1 MKRPPS
7 TAVRGSTLIEVLVAI
22 LIASI
27 GLLAMARLSAAAISH
42 QKSAQMRLT
51 GLSLAQQY
59 ADRARLNV
67 YGYDLGLYTLALGDT
82 APTRPRLDVDADE
95 LTAAQ
100 NLAQDDRSVF
110 LSIVRTALP
119 EGRVRVDSLPTATS
133 RDLDIWLLWRDT
145 ALDDADTL
153 GAANQQCPDD
163 LNANA
168 RNGARC
174 MHFRVNL

>member
-1 MKRPPS
+1 MRSHLPS
-7 TAVRGSTLIEVLVAI
+7 MVRGSTLIEVLVAI
-22 LIASI
+22 LIACI

-67 YGYDLGLYTLALGDT
+67 YGYDLGLYTLALADT
-82 APTRPRLDVDADE
+82 VPSRPGLDVDAND

-100 NLAQDDRSVF
+100 NLAQVDRSVF
-110 LSIVRTALP
+110 LTMVSAALP
-119 EGRVRVDSLPTATS
+119 EGRVRVDSLPSATS

-145 ALDDADTL
+145 AFDDADTL
-153 GAANQQCPDD
+153 GAADQQCPDD
-163 LNANA
+163 LSTTA